1 MEYYFLSI
9 IISVILFL
17 RLIASIIIAN
27 IYVNINMTT
36 MSFKEKVLYFFI
48 FLFLPEILIGSTINN
63 LLYKSKI
70 RIIKQRIRY
79 KNINNK
85 YKYKYK

>member
-1 MEYYFLSI
+1 
-9 IISVILFL
+9 
-17 RLIASIIIAN
+17 
-27 IYVNINMTT
+27 MTT